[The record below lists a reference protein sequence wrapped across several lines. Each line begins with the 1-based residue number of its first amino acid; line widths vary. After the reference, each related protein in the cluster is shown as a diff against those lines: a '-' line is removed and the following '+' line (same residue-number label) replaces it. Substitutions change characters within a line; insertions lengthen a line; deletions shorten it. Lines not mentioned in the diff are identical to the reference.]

1 LGWQKCTSP
10 FFLQN
15 KKDDLFANSCH
26 ANYIC
31 ANIFVMSSALPKSAK
46 TAEVSG
52 FILERT
58 AKRMK
63 QFFHAQLTL
72 AAADVTIDQWIVL
85 QVLESGSAQSQF
97 EIARQTFKDA
107 PTVTRILDLLEQKQ
121 LITREDDPNDRRRF
135 NVRLTEQ
142 GHQKMSDILPVIKN
156 ARLQAWRGLE
166 DEDMDTLV
174 RLLDKVYDNL
184 K

>member
-1 LGWQKCTSP
+1 MREH
-10 FFLQN
+10 FF
-15 KKDDLFANSCH
+15 
-26 ANYIC
+26 
-31 ANIFVMSSALPKSAK
+31 MPSALPKLAK

-72 AAADVTIDQWIVL
+72 AAADITIDQWIVL
-85 QVLESGSAQSQF
+85 QTLESGSAQSQY

-107 PTVTRILDLLEQKQ
+107 PTVTRILDLLEQKK
-121 LITREDDPNDRRRF
+121 LITREDDPNDRRRY
-135 NVRLTEQ
+135 NVRLTIH
-142 GHQKMSDILPVIKN
+142 GRQKIKDILPVIKQ
-156 ARLQAWRGLE
+156 ARLQAWHGLE
-166 DEDMDTLV
+166 DEEMSTLV

>member
-1 LGWQKCTSP
+1 MP
-10 FFLQN
+10 
-15 KKDDLFANSCH
+15 
-26 ANYIC
+26 
-31 ANIFVMSSALPKSAK
+31 SALPKLAK

-72 AAADVTIDQWIVL
+72 ATADITIDQWIVL
-85 QVLESGSAQSQF
+85 QALESGGAQSQF

-121 LITREDDPNDRRRF
+121 LISREDDPNDRRRY
-135 NVRLTEQ
+135 NVRLTAQ
-142 GHQKMSDILPVIKN
+142 GHQKMQDMLPVIKN
-156 ARLQAWRGLE
+156 ARQQAWRGLDD
-166 DEDMDTLV
+166 DEMATLV